1 MNTMNKNHHNEIYPT
16 LCLVAVAIAITG
28 VYTHDIHFIRIA
40 AMLTMACIIDSW
52 RR

>member
-1 MNTMNKNHHNEIYPT
+1 MHKNHCNEIYSI

-28 VYTHDIHFIRIA
+28 VYAHNIHFIRIA